1 MTQFQM
7 FEMRY
12 DQDFLQEMIGEE
24 LNLLALGPQLNSK
37 YSFISS
43 ELILED
49 NYKFYFKKYLLTRN
63 NDYEILKKLCKN
75 ARNYCEKWFLSK
87 NGFKLYSVKIELGVR
102 C

>member
-1 MTQFQM
+1 MR
-7 FEMRY
+7 RY

-63 NDYEILKKLCKN
+63 NDYEILKEICFTLIH
-75 ARNYCEKWFLSK
+75 AFISA
-87 NGFKLYSVKIELGVR
+87 FSSSELEF
-102 C
+102 